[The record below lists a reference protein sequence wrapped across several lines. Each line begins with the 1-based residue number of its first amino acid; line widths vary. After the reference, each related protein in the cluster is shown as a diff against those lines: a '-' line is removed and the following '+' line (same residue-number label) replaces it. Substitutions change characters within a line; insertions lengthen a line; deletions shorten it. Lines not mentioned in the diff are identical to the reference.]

1 MTVYA
6 DYAFYERQYL
16 CGRAAVVSSAVFPF
30 YVRKASRC
38 IAQYTHDNIGADVP
52 DAVRLCCCEL
62 AELLYQRSNAPA
74 ASGVTNE
81 KVGDVSV
88 SYESAEAVRQAL
100 PKEIKSVIYSWLAD
114 TGLLYRGGRHADK

>member
-6 DYAFYERQYL
+6 DYDFYEREYL
-16 CGRAAVVSSAVFPF
+16 SGKAAIIPAGTFA
-30 YVRKASRC
+30 YYARKASGY
-38 IAQYTHDNIGADVP
+38 IKQYTFDNLSGEIPA
-52 DAVRLCCCEL
+52 AVRLCCCEL
-62 AELLYQRSNAPA
+62 AELLYQRGNAPA

-100 PKEIKSVIYSWLAD
+100 PKEIKSVVYSWLAD
-114 TGLLYRGGRHADK
+114 TGLLFRGGRLC